1 MARVVMTER
10 QHELLAEMTASRR
23 SSQGLALRAAIVLRA
38 FGRERNDAIAAR
50 LGCERHT
57 VGTWRRRWAAHF
69 DRLVHAE
76 CLGKPGELR
85 RAIEAALADAPRPGR
100 RCRITPE
107 QVAMILA
114 VACEPPEKSGVP
126 RSHWT
131 HASLA
136 DEVKTR
142 GILADVSARHVG
154 RFLKDGGPPA
164 APQRVLAQR
173 QG

>member
-1 MARVVMTER
+1 MARVIITER
-10 QHELLAEMTASRR
+10 QRDLLAEMTASRM

-38 FGRERNDAIAAR
+38 FGRERNDAIATR

-85 RAIEAALADAPRPGR
+85 RAVEAALGDAPRTGR

-136 DEVKTR
+136 DEVRTR
-142 GILADVSARHVG
+142 GILADISARHVG
-154 RFLKDGGPPA
+154 RLLKGGGPPA